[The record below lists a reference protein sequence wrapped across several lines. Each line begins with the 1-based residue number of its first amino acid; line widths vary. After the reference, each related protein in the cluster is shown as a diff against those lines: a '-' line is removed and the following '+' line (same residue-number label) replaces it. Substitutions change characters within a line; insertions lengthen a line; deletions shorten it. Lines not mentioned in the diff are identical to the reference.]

1 MTENTIADQM
11 MSEATGHYH
20 AICAIRERSKVCD
33 EEHLVDNY
41 LLAIAICF
49 FEEQAKSEMET
60 IAKLMTALKER
71 EPK

>member
-20 AICAIRERSKVCD
+20 AICAIRERAGVCD
-33 EEHLVDNY
+33 EEHLAQSL
-41 LLAIAICF
+41 LLAIALCF

-60 IAKLMTALKER
+60 IAKIAAALNAR
-71 EPK
+71 

>member
-1 MTENTIADQM
+1 MTEPTIASQLF
-11 MSEATGHYH
+11 SEAAGHYH
-20 AICAIRERSKVCD
+20 AICAIRERSKACD

-60 IAKLMTALKER
+60 ITRIIAALNAR
-71 EPK
+71 